1 MSVNS
6 VSSSTL
12 SATLQG
18 AVSRLQ
24 SQLTTASSESA
35 TGQLS
40 DPGLALGAEA
50 GQEVALHQQMADL
63 NAISSSNAVVAT
75 QLDTAANA
83 LTGLQGQ
90 ASSMLQALIENASGT
105 PGSAAASALQ
115 KQASAALQSF
125 SSLANA
131 SVGGVYVF
139 GGINS
144 GVAPVATYA
153 QTPASA
159 AQTAVQTAFQTF
171 FGFADNSPS
180 VSTITSS
187 QMQGFLDASFAPLF
201 SGASWASDWSS
212 ASDTAQSSR
221 IGAGETATT
230 SVSANNAGFQKMAQA
245 LTMIG
250 EFGGLALS
258 GGAYATLVDTAQKV
272 MNGANSALIETGA
285 AVGAMQNAVSQ
296 ASDAITL
303 QQNVLTKQID
313 SRESVDPYSVASQV
327 TAISSQLQTA
337 YSLTAQIHK
346 LSLVNF
352 L

>member
-6 VSSSTL
+6 VSSFTL

-35 TGQLS
+35 TGQLA
-40 DPGLALGAEA
+40 DVGLTLGANS

-63 NAISSSNAVVAT
+63 NAISSANAVVTT

-83 LTGLQGQ
+83 LTGLQDS
-90 ASSMLQALIENASGT
+90 ASSMLQSLIENASGT
-105 PGSAAASALQ
+105 PGSTGASALQ
-115 KQASAALQSF
+115 QDASSALQSF

-144 GVAPVATYA
+144 GVAPVADYQ
-153 QTPASA
+153 QTPTGA
-159 AQTAVQTAFQTF
+159 AQTAVQTAFQNF
-171 FGFADNSPS
+171 FGFSENSSS

-187 QMQGFLDASFAPLF
+187 QMQGFLDNQFAALF
-201 SGASWASDWSS
+201 SGSSWSSNWSS

-221 IGAGETATT
+221 IGADQTATT
-230 SVSANNAGFQKMAQA
+230 SVSANNAGFQKMAQS
-245 LTMIG
+245 LTMIS
-250 EFGGLALS
+250 EFGGLDLS
-258 GGAYATLVDTAQKV
+258 GGAYATLVDNAQKT
-272 MNGANSALIETGA
+272 MNDANSALIETNA
-285 AVGAMQNAVSQ
+285 AVGTMQNAVTQ

-303 QQNVLTKQID
+303 QQNVLTRQINAK
-313 SRESVDPYSVASQV
+313 ESVDAYSVASQV
-327 TAISSQLQTA
+327 TAISNQLQTA